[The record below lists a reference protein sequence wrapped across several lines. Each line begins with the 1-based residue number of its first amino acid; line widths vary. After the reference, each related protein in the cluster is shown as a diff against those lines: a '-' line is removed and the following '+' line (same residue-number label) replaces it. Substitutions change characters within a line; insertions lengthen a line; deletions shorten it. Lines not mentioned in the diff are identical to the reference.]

1 MEIEVGD
8 RVTYK
13 YKNYNTKYGEIV
25 TSELEKEALLSR
37 DNIEILKIE
46 RPNWE
51 VVEEKKELLTEEER
65 EFLKIYTKFN
75 KIKYDKLR
83 FCTDCVEF
91 WNDISIMSYHVNNK
105 FKNIELGRFYE
116 KQELRIGGLNGRR
129 NKANRRKY

>member
-1 MEIEVGD
+1 MNIEVGD

-13 YKNYNTKYGEIV
+13 NGEIK
-25 TSELEKEALLSR
+25 T
-37 DNIEILKIE
+37 ILNYSDAYNAQHCATIVKVE